1 MIAWNDLVRMA
12 QNTILNKILRKNTSQ
27 LSGLC
32 FTAAILSLVGLVAT
46 LLIEVVA
53 RYGLNAPNIW
63 GYDVTRFLTAATLIL
78 ATAWC
83 QRNDS
88 NIRID
93 AMMTRVSPGKRAILE
108 ALFLAVLQLPALAVI
123 AYASVGRAYS
133 SFITLEVDPISPW
146 APRVWPFY
154 LAIALGLVALSLQ
167 SVTSL
172 VDAILRAMHPPP
184 RDDNASFL
192 SG

>member
-1 MIAWNDLVRMA
+1 MLWNELVRVA
-12 QNTILNKILRKNTSQ
+12 ENAILNKILREITSQ

-32 FTAAILSLVGLVAT
+32 FTAAILSLVALVTT

-63 GYDVTRFLTAATLIL
+63 GYDVTRFLTATTLIL

-93 AMMTRVSPGKRAILE
+93 ALMTRVSPGKRAILE

-123 AYASVGRAYS
+123 AYASVGRAYF

-192 SG
+192 SS